1 MVMDLP
7 LTQVNIVHTSDIHSW
22 YLGHQKDDDISK
34 SWNADIGDVISFELG
49 QDLFFVDTGDQ
60 THGGGLSDA
69 EESVPGAAT
78 LKIQAQ
84 MPYDVMTPGNH
95 ELEHPDIAKNLYNVI
110 RDLGPEAH
118 KYLASNV
125 YINISHALHPLA
137 SQYRIWH
144 PTWNNSGGQEVHG
157 HKVTALG
164 LMFDPK
170 KRAAPG
176 LIAVEPMESM
186 VTQNWFQDIVLK
198 SNPKMFL
205 LVGHI
210 SLSDEGHPEQWRIVH
225 QAIRKEYPFTPIFI
239 LAGHSHRRD
248 CMLLDSENKLPGS
261 DEQWPDRSIA
271 IEASFLA
278 NEYHSDKGENNFPTD
293 SGNRIVQQLR
303 NLATTKALTTFYGC
317 APRTYAYDHATYS
330 PDSESHALAF
340 YMNEVVPEVILK
352 KTNGE
357 LDPYVLLLNWGL
369 MRGPI
374 YQGRYTKDDK
384 YVNMPKPDPF
394 VYMKVP
400 RLVAER
406 VMAQLES
413 DARAMDM
420 NNDNDYND
428 ASQRLQS
435 NLTTTG
441 ADRRPH
447 SIGRYVNQAALQEIV
462 AEPALVP
469 GYATLDRCL
478 GKLGRGDDVL
488 HFPALKIQLPPQ
500 YVQTTSQSFTSLGQ
514 HDLVDFVTT
523 PYLKRRV
530 LNAMNTIVKLH
541 NEYTETVSDILAPVT
556 EVLQYGDI
564 DTTDAVAEYAERKW
578 RKDC

>member
-34 SWNADIGDVISFELG
+34 SWNADIGDELG

-125 YINISHALHPLA
+125 YINISHALRPLA

-374 YQGRYTKDDK
+374 YQ
-384 YVNMPKPDPF
+384 
-394 VYMKVP
+394 
-400 RLVAER
+400 
-406 VMAQLES
+406 
-413 DARAMDM
+413 
-420 NNDNDYND
+420 
-428 ASQRLQS
+428 
-435 NLTTTG
+435 
-441 ADRRPH
+441 
-447 SIGRYVNQAALQEIV
+447 AALQEIV

-478 GKLGRGDDVL
+478 GKLGLGDDVL
-488 HFPALKIQLPPQ
+488 HFPALEIQLPPQ